1 MLVAGCRSSLHSFH
15 AVKEKRPLG
24 TWAAS
29 RTWGVAARA
38 AWCGADDRQHE
49 ALPPVVS
56 VLRTGSPTCDAGA
69 LCRARPWHL
78 CAVARARHSP
88 RCPRPIF
95 RARIVYIVR
104 NILAALALSLVVLT
118 TSASA
123 QGAPL
128 APGKQADARAGLRPT
143 RIAVFDSR
151 IVLDSM
157 PERSRAESELALAQA
172 QARVKLE
179 AAKDSLRA
187 AVDELAK
194 FEQTMSMR
202 EREAV
207 TLNLRAR
214 ELLVEET
221 VARLDQDVQ
230 RAYVTLRQPMVERLR
245 AAVRAVREKEGYD
258 LLLDLASEG
267 LMLEASPSI
276 NLTSLVLRE
285 LRKPV
290 ADARNR

>member
-1 MLVAGCRSSLHSFH
+1 M
-15 AVKEKRPLG
+15 
-24 TWAAS
+24 
-29 RTWGVAARA
+29 
-38 AWCGADDRQHE
+38 
-49 ALPPVVS
+49 
-56 VLRTGSPTCDAGA
+56 
-69 LCRARPWHL
+69 
-78 CAVARARHSP
+78 
-88 RCPRPIF
+88 
-95 RARIVYIVR
+95 YIVR
-104 NILAALALSLVVLT
+104 NILAALLLSLVVLT

-123 QGAPL
+123 QGAPPS
-128 APGKQADARAGLRPT
+128 AGKQADARAGLRPT

-151 IVLDSM
+151 VVFDSM

-290 ADARNR
+290 ADARHR

>member
-1 MLVAGCRSSLHSFH
+1 M
-15 AVKEKRPLG
+15 
-24 TWAAS
+24 
-29 RTWGVAARA
+29 
-38 AWCGADDRQHE
+38 
-49 ALPPVVS
+49 
-56 VLRTGSPTCDAGA
+56 
-69 LCRARPWHL
+69 
-78 CAVARARHSP
+78 
-88 RCPRPIF
+88 
-95 RARIVYIVR
+95 YIVR
-104 NILAALALSLVVLT
+104 NILAALVLSLVVLT

-123 QGAPL
+123 QGAPSS
-128 APGKQADARAGLRPT
+128 AGKQADPRAGLRPT

-230 RAYVTLRQPMVERLR
+230 RAYVTLRQPMVDRLR
-245 AAVRAVREKEGYD
+245 SAVKAVREKEGYD
-258 LLLDLASEG
+258 LLIDLASEG
-267 LMLEASPSI
+267 LMLDASPSI

-285 LRKPV
+285 LRRPV
-290 ADARNR
+290 VDARQR

>member
-1 MLVAGCRSSLHSFH
+1 M
-15 AVKEKRPLG
+15 
-24 TWAAS
+24 
-29 RTWGVAARA
+29 
-38 AWCGADDRQHE
+38 
-49 ALPPVVS
+49 
-56 VLRTGSPTCDAGA
+56 
-69 LCRARPWHL
+69 
-78 CAVARARHSP
+78 
-88 RCPRPIF
+88 
-95 RARIVYIVR
+95 YIVR
-104 NILAALALSLVVLT
+104 NILAALLLSLVVLT

-123 QGAPL
+123 QGAPSS
-128 APGKQADARAGLRPT
+128 AGKQADARAGLRPT

-151 IVLDSM
+151 VVLDSM
-157 PERSRAESELALAQA
+157 PERSRAESELALA

>member
-1 MLVAGCRSSLHSFH
+1 
-15 AVKEKRPLG
+15 
-24 TWAAS
+24 
-29 RTWGVAARA
+29 
-38 AWCGADDRQHE
+38 
-49 ALPPVVS
+49 
-56 VLRTGSPTCDAGA
+56 
-69 LCRARPWHL
+69 
-78 CAVARARHSP
+78 
-88 RCPRPIF
+88 
-95 RARIVYIVR
+95 
-104 NILAALALSLVVLT
+104 
-118 TSASA
+118 
-123 QGAPL
+123 
-128 APGKQADARAGLRPT
+128 
-143 RIAVFDSR
+143 
-151 IVLDSM
+151 M
-157 PERSRAESELALAQA
+157 PERSRAESELALA

>member
-1 MLVAGCRSSLHSFH
+1 M
-15 AVKEKRPLG
+15 
-24 TWAAS
+24 
-29 RTWGVAARA
+29 
-38 AWCGADDRQHE
+38 
-49 ALPPVVS
+49 
-56 VLRTGSPTCDAGA
+56 
-69 LCRARPWHL
+69 
-78 CAVARARHSP
+78 
-88 RCPRPIF
+88 
-95 RARIVYIVR
+95 YIVR
-104 NILAALALSLVVLT
+104 NILAALLLSLVVLT

-123 QGAPL
+123 QGAP
-128 APGKQADARAGLRPT
+128 PSSGKQADARAGLRPT

-151 IVLDSM
+151 VVLDSM

-230 RAYVTLRQPMVERLR
+230 RAYITLRQPMVDRLR
-245 AAVRAVREKEGYD
+245 MAVRAVREKEGYD
-258 LLLDLASEG
+258 LLIDLASEG

-290 ADARNR
+290 ADARQR

>member
-1 MLVAGCRSSLHSFH
+1 M
-15 AVKEKRPLG
+15 
-24 TWAAS
+24 
-29 RTWGVAARA
+29 
-38 AWCGADDRQHE
+38 
-49 ALPPVVS
+49 
-56 VLRTGSPTCDAGA
+56 
-69 LCRARPWHL
+69 
-78 CAVARARHSP
+78 
-88 RCPRPIF
+88 
-95 RARIVYIVR
+95 YIVR
-104 NILAALALSLVVLT
+104 NILAALLLSLVVLT

-123 QGAPL
+123 QGAPSS
-128 APGKQADARAGLRPT
+128 AGKQADARAGLRPT

-151 IVLDSM
+151 VVLDSM

-258 LLLDLASEG
+258 LLIDLASEG

>member
-1 MLVAGCRSSLHSFH
+1 M
-15 AVKEKRPLG
+15 
-24 TWAAS
+24 
-29 RTWGVAARA
+29 
-38 AWCGADDRQHE
+38 
-49 ALPPVVS
+49 
-56 VLRTGSPTCDAGA
+56 
-69 LCRARPWHL
+69 
-78 CAVARARHSP
+78 
-88 RCPRPIF
+88 
-95 RARIVYIVR
+95 YIVR

>member
-1 MLVAGCRSSLHSFH
+1 M
-15 AVKEKRPLG
+15 
-24 TWAAS
+24 
-29 RTWGVAARA
+29 
-38 AWCGADDRQHE
+38 
-49 ALPPVVS
+49 
-56 VLRTGSPTCDAGA
+56 
-69 LCRARPWHL
+69 
-78 CAVARARHSP
+78 
-88 RCPRPIF
+88 
-95 RARIVYIVR
+95 YIVR
-104 NILAALALSLVVLT
+104 NILAALLLSLVVLT

-123 QGAPL
+123 QGAP
-128 APGKQADARAGLRPT
+128 PSVGKQADARAALRPT

-151 IVLDSM
+151 VVLDSM
-157 PERSRAESELALAQA
+157 PERRRAESELALAQA

-258 LLLDLASEG
+258 LLIDLASEG

-290 ADARNR
+290 ADVRHR